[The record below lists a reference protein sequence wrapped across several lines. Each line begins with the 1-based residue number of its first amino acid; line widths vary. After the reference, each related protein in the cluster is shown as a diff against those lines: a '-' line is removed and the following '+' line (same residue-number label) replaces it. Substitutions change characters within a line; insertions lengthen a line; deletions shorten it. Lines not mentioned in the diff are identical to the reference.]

1 LPATGLNI
9 TKAAKL
15 LKLSRTTL
23 YKRIDEFGLK
33 EPLV

>member
-1 LPATGLNI
+1 LQATGWKI
-9 TKAAKL
+9 TKTAKL

-33 EPLV
+33 KPLV